1 MRRLAALNLAQRI
14 VLVIALAAVLRVV
27 WVYLTDRSSDG
38 GWFGYSPL
46 TEATLRRTGPDL
58 GPALLAVAFIAVWAS
73 ASVWLLGRPYPG
85 PPNQPATQGQTDPR
99 P

>member
-1 MRRLAALNLAQRI
+1 MRRLTALNLAQRI

-46 TEATLRRTGPDL
+46 TEATFGRTSPDL

-85 PPNQPATQGQTDPR
+85 RAGQPRDPGSD
-99 P
+99 